1 MASIDFDPEDYLDE
15 VDLDALL
22 DEIKRRRRKERST
35 GIPADIEPWAPEG
48 LAEDLR
54 TAFYARNAS
63 RFELLLLVLQPHEET
78 KGLHR
83 GRLVEAG
90 AISRAEATDA

>member
-1 MASIDFDPEDYLDE
+1 MASIHFEPEDYLDE

-22 DEIKRRRRKERST
+22 DEIKRRRRKERSLAPP
-35 GIPADIEPWAPEG
+35 PAEIEPWAPEG
-48 LAEDLR
+48 LADDLR

-63 RFELLLLVLQPHEET
+63 RFEALLMVLQPHEET

-83 GRLVEAG
+83 VRLMEDRPNA
-90 AISRAEATDA
+90 